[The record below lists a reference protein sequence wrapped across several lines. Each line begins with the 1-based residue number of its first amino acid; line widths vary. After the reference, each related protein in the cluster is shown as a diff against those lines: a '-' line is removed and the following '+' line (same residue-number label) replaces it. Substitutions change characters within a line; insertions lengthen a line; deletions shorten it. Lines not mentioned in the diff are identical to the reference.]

1 MTLDIMLPY
10 YGDVSLMQAA
20 VRSVLAQTDPNWRLT
35 VVDDSQ
41 EPGVPDWFAGLGD
54 DRVRYFRNP
63 RNLGITG
70 NFRRCV
76 ELADY
81 AHLTMMGA
89 DDIMLPNYVATIR
102 SALAEYP
109 AVAMVQPGVQII
121 NGKGEPSTSLADQ
134 AKKHLYAPK
143 VTARRLLDGEKL
155 ATSLLRGNWLYF
167 PSICW
172 RTDAVR
178 RVNFRAHLSVIQDL
192 ALIIDLVRLGEQLVV
207 DPTRCFQ
214 YRRHEVS
221 LSSVS
226 ALAGSRFE
234 EARAYFVDTSEQL
247 RKDGWPRA
255 ARAARRYLSSRLHA
269 VTMLPAAV
277 RMRQKAAVVSLARH
291 AFGPAR

>member
-20 VRSVLAQTDPNWRLT
+20 VRSVLAQTDPDWRLT

-41 EPGVPDWFAGLGD
+41 VPGVPEWFAGLGD

-63 RNLGITG
+63 RNLGVTG

-76 ELADY
+76 ELADF

-109 AVAMVQPGVQII
+109 AAAMVQPGVQII

-134 AKKHLYAPK
+134 AKRYLYAPK
-143 VTARRLLDGEKL
+143 VTARRLLGGEKL

-178 RVNFRAHLSVIQDL
+178 LVNFREHLSVIQDL
-192 ALIIDLVRLGEQLVV
+192 ALIIDLIRLGEQLVV

-214 YRRHEVS
+214 YRRHAV
-221 LSSVS
+221 SVS
-226 ALAGSRFE
+226 SAGALAGSRFV

-247 RKDGWPRA
+247 YKDGWPRA

-269 VTMLPAAV
+269 VTMLPGAVRARQTAAV
-277 RMRQKAAVVSLARH
+277 KALARH
-291 AFGPAR
+291 AFGRAR